1 MKRVRILLMMFIF
14 IITLSSCKSKQL
26 DFYECVQDSACVEY
40 SILANSNPN
49 NEIIELVNIAIRSE
63 MEVNLLTTE
72 TLIDYEGY
80 EAEDSKLFINVY
92 QSKDSDQS
100 FDVNKFNE
108 AFIKIKNRLSIN
120 GANFDYIKIDFKT
133 FSSFETRSIYL
144 DSNVYGF
151 RSMLVQTKNYIDL
164 TVLEQASIKE
174 DMSYFNLFNKVSYDF
189 MNVDTS
195 YLFDYDNDVPNEIE
209 LLIVHRH
216 PEDTFVIPYDNIHTY
231 FTDLLENMYTVILDT
246 EE

>member
-80 EAEDSKLFINVY
+80 
-92 QSKDSDQS
+92 QC
-100 FDVNKFNE
+100 
-108 AFIKIKNRLSIN
+108 LSI
-120 GANFDYIKIDFKT
+120 
-133 FSSFETRSIYL
+133 
-144 DSNVYGF
+144 
-151 RSMLVQTKNYIDL
+151 
-164 TVLEQASIKE
+164 
-174 DMSYFNLFNKVSYDF
+174 
-189 MNVDTS
+189 
-195 YLFDYDNDVPNEIE
+195 
-209 LLIVHRH
+209 
-216 PEDTFVIPYDNIHTY
+216 
-231 FTDLLENMYTVILDT
+231 
-246 EE
+246 